1 MPTPRRPRK
10 AVAPGPP
17 PPRDETS
24 GQFTGNGPDPA
35 QEARAADTLA
45 EIAALSRAPFRR
57 ILSRYVQAAPAL
69 EALAA
74 QAEKFPDRWAQ
85 GLAIS
90 GRLAGYSEKL
100 EIEGSVDVHHLHHL
114 SDLELELHIHEL
126 EAKLKALD
134 HAPRALPPAT
144 DPPSA

>member
-1 MPTPRRPRK
+1 MPRRRDRRSPPQDK
-10 AVAPGPP
+10 ATGRFDHGTPP
-17 PPRDETS
+17 DLT
-24 GQFTGNGPDPA
+24 

-45 EIAALSRAPFRR
+45 EIRALSRAPFRR

-74 QAEKFPDRWAQ
+74 QADKFPDRWAQ

-134 HAPRALPPAT
+134 HAPRALPPVT